1 MAFRAA
7 FQLPLGLKV
16 RTTLPL
22 ASGPVDVTGN
32 VMHIEK
38 GMTAGTQVYTHGV
51 QFVDMPIEIR
61 DAIELHCMHYSVPMW
76 RMKYRQSQNLL
87 SKAAEFVANV
97 RGERR
102 YLVQLPARVMIES
115 QDGKPPVEGLALLE
129 DVSPGGARL
138 LMEIPVA
145 PQTAVTFEVPGTSF
159 SGTGRVMFNRA
170 LESPMKVRFVV
181 GLSRQARQSRFK
193 AWTKEWR
200 SLALR
205 PVDENAAR

>member
-1 MAFRAA
+1 
-7 FQLPLGLKV
+7 
-16 RTTLPL
+16 
-22 ASGPVDVTGN
+22 
-32 VMHIEK
+32 
-38 GMTAGTQVYTHGV
+38 
-51 QFVDMPIEIR
+51 
-61 DAIELHCMHYSVPMW
+61 MHYSVPMW